1 MPHDQIIVVPPTQRG
16 SDRAVAIGTV
26 PADENNRRRGGLT
39 TVTA

>member
-16 SDRAVAIGTV
+16 SDRAVATGPV
-26 PADENNRRRGGLT
+26 PADEHNRRRGGLT

>member
-16 SDRAVAIGTV
+16 SDRAVATGPV
-26 PADENNRRRGGLT
+26 PPMKKTGAEGGLT